1 MNSFLESSGYNELRV
16 EELYSKLKT
25 IEVDQQLRATLTGAG
40 SKSLALS
47 TTSSESGANPPGYS
61 ISFSALMYLTEEQLA
76 TFGDED
82 LCLVSSRFQRAY
94 DNRMNKKRGEKPCY
108 ECGEIGHF
116 IAECPKKNHDYYK
129 KGKNFSHDSDKHHSG
144 KHRSK
149 FRPGKKKDFR
159 KAFKSY
165 RKDNYK
171 RDKAFFAEIGLYSS
185 GSAFSSSSSSSSSEE
200 EI

>member
-1 MNSFLESSGYNELRV
+1 MATLGD
-16 EELYSKLKT
+16 EELS
-25 IEVDQQLRATLTGAG
+25 
-40 SKSLALS
+40 
-47 TTSSESGANPPGYS
+47 
-61 ISFSALMYLTEEQLA
+61 
-76 TFGDED
+76 
-82 LCLVSSRFQRAY
+82 LVSSRFQRAY

-116 IAECPKKNHDYYK
+116 IAECPKKN
-129 KGKNFSHDSDKHHSG
+129 HDSDKHHSG

-185 GSAFSSSSSSSSSEE
+185 GSASSSSSSSSSSEE